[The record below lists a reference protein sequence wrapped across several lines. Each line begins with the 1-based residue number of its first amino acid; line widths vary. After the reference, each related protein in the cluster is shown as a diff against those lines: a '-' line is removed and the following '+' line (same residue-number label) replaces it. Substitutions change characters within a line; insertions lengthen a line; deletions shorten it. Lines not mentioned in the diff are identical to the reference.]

1 MGQSTVIRFTCPQG
15 HKMSAPAVKAGSM
28 GKCPQCQTMFEVP
41 KPPKDYNGL
50 DVLRAEEIIE
60 FYCPNEHYLRAP
72 AKLQGKRGQCP
83 HCGEKF
89 VVPSLEEEAAAP
101 TAAVAESGEMVGL
114 GQIQEIGQQPPQEE
128 VEKIEEVEEVE
139 EVEVVEPHVGPK
151 PGGSSGGLAPNFSF
165 IEAQAESDEYAAPP
179 PEPPAPHGHPLAALF
194 ERIWE
199 ESDRE
204 AVVELELK
212 TGERIA
218 PLNYAHDVSRGQFGI
233 FAIRAHDGT
242 HTVTVIAWDDVVRIT
257 VKQLKELPPT
267 MFN

>member
-1 MGQSTVIRFTCPQG
+1 MVIRFTCPLG
-15 HKMSAPAVKAGSM
+15 HKISAPADKAGSN

-41 KPPKDYNGL
+41 RPPENYNGI
-50 DVLRAEEIIE
+50 DVLRADEIIE

-72 AKLQGKRGQCP
+72 ARLQGKRGQCP

-89 VVPSLEEEAAAP
+89 LVPSVDPAPGDPQP
-101 TAAVAESGEMVGL
+101 TASVAESGEMVAF
-114 GQIQEIGQQPPQEE
+114 GQIQEVGQAPPPPVPQAEQ
-128 VEKIEEVEEVE
+128 
-139 EVEVVEPHVGPK
+139 VEVVEPQVGIK
-151 PGGSSGGLAPNFSF
+151 SGGSSGRLAPNFSF
-165 IEAQAESDEYAAPP
+165 IEQQSAEPVEFASSGPPAPP
-179 PEPPAPHGHPLAALF
+179 QPHGHPLAALF

-233 FAIRAHDGT
+233 FAIRAHDGS
-242 HTVTVIAWDDVVRIT
+242 HTVTVIAWDDIARIT

>member
-1 MGQSTVIRFTCPQG
+1 
-15 HKMSAPAVKAGSM
+15 MSAPADKAGGM

-41 KPPKDYNGL
+41 KPPKNYNGT

-89 VVPSLEEEAAAP
+89 VVPSLEEEVESHPA
-101 TAAVAESGEMVGL
+101 AAVAESGEMVAL
-114 GQIQEIGQQPPQEE
+114 GQIQEIGRQPPPQEE
-128 VEKIEEVEEVE
+128 VEDVEEVE
-139 EVEVVEPHVGPK
+139 EVEVVEPQVGPK
-151 PGGSSGGLAPNFSF
+151 SGGSSGGLAPNFGF
-165 IEAQAESDEYAAPP
+165 IEEQAAESDEYATPP

-242 HTVTVIAWDDVVRIT
+242 HTVTVIAWDDIARIT

>member
-1 MGQSTVIRFTCPQG
+1 
-15 HKMSAPAVKAGSM
+15 MSAPAEKAGSN

-41 KPPKDYNGL
+41 RPPADYNGT

-72 AKLQGKRGQCP
+72 ARLQGKRGQCP
-83 HCGEKF
+83 HCGERF
-89 VVPSLEEEAAAP
+89 IVPSVEPEGGDQP
-101 TAAVAESGEMVGL
+101 TAAAAESGEMVAA
-114 GQIQEIGQQPPQEE
+114 GQIQEVGPKTAAGEGEQ
-128 VEKIEEVEEVE
+128 VEEI
-139 EVEVVEPHVGPK
+139 EVVEPQVAAA
-151 PGGSSGGLAPNFSF
+151 PGGSSGKLAPNFGF
-165 IEAQAESDEYAAPP
+165 IEEQPSEPFAVPPAPP
-179 PEPPAPHGHPLAALF
+179 EPHGHPLAALF

-204 AVVELELK
+204 AVVELELT

>member
-1 MGQSTVIRFTCPQG
+1 
-15 HKMSAPAVKAGSM
+15 MSAPADKAGSL
-28 GKCPQCQTMFEVP
+28 GKCPQCQTLFEVP
-41 KPPKDYNGL
+41 KPPKSYNGT
-50 DVLRAEEIIE
+50 DVLPSEEIIE

-72 AKLQGKRGQCP
+72 ARLQGKRGQCP
-83 HCGEKF
+83 HCGERF
-89 VVPSLEEEAAAP
+89 VVPSLEEEVPSHP
-101 TAAVAESGEMVGL
+101 TAAVADAGEMLVP
-114 GQIQEIGQQPPQEE
+114 GQIQAIGQPSAREE
-128 VEKIEEVEEVE
+128 GQGIDAVE
-139 EVEVVEPHVGPK
+139 EVEVVASEVGSPS
-151 PGGSSGGLAPNFSF
+151 GSGSGLAPSFSF
-165 IEAQAESDEYAAPP
+165 VNPPAESDGHSLP

-233 FAIRAHDGT
+233 FAVRAHDGT
-242 HTVTVIAWDDVVRIT
+242 HTVTVIAWDDVARIT

>member
-1 MGQSTVIRFTCPQG
+1 MAQSTVIRFTCPRG
-15 HKMSAPAVKAGSM
+15 HKMSAPADKAGSM

-50 DVLRAEEIIE
+50 DVLRADEVIE

-89 VVPSLEEEAAAP
+89 VVPSLEEEAHGNP
-101 TAAVAESGEMVGL
+101 TATVAETGEMVAL
-114 GQIQEIGQQPPQEE
+114 GQIQEIGQHPHEA
-128 VEKIEEVEEVE
+128 VEEVEEVE
-139 EVEVVEPHVGPK
+139 EVEVVEPQLGPK
-151 PGGSSGGLAPNFSF
+151 SGGLAPSFRF
-165 IEAQAESDEYAAPP
+165 IEEQAAASDEYATP
-179 PEPPAPHGHPLAALF
+179 PEPPPPHGHPLAALF

-242 HTVTVIAWDDVVRIT
+242 HTVTVIAWDDIARIT